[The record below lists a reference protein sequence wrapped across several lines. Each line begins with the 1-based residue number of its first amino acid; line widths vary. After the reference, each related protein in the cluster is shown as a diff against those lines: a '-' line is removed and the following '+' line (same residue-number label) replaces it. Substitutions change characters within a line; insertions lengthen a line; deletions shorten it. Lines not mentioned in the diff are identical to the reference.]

1 MEVAELA
8 PIRQELVDLQIKYA
22 EDRDDAREAGEK
34 LLDLIESMRMDAAEI
49 EWQRKEYDDAQQWI
63 DLLDDEL

>member
-1 MEVAELA
+1 MAELA
-8 PIRQELVDLQIKYA
+8 PVRQELADLWIKYVKA
-22 EDRDDAREAGEK
+22 HNDARKAREK